1 MNTKKMM
8 DNLYR
13 SCFFF
18 QVFKQ
23 PMYLKCVLLQL
34 SLMEFYKK
42 SKSPIWTLFEE
53 SPELFIE
60 VKGEWSLS
68 KITGLI
74 HSKGIHLDVDLSS
87 KYYLLTKEANEKK
100 NHIEDY
106 NFFGYKK
113 FPKKWKVEDEEVKT
127 IKLIVK
133 NLLRRIIQDE
143 NFLYPQIQSFHYPK
157 ISNINLLRLE
167 DDLEN

>member
-1 MNTKKMM
+1 M

-42 SKSPIWTLFEE
+42 SKSPIWTLFEK

-87 KYYLLTKEANEKK
+87 KYY
-100 NHIEDY
+100 
-106 NFFGYKK
+106 
-113 FPKKWKVEDEEVKT
+113 
-127 IKLIVK
+127 
-133 NLLRRIIQDE
+133 
-143 NFLYPQIQSFHYPK
+143 
-157 ISNINLLRLE
+157 
-167 DDLEN
+167 